1 MPTRDA
7 RTFLTGL
14 IGSGI
19 GASLT
24 PAMHEREASEQ
35 GFRQVYQIVDLIDL
49 GLGAEALPELLTAA
63 QRLGFNGLNITHP
76 CKQTVLP
83 LLDELSPHAAS
94 LGAVNTVVFRGGRRI
109 GHNTD
114 WHGYA
119 EAFRRGLPDADL
131 SRVVQLGAG
140 GAGGAV
146 AYAAMTL
153 GVKTLVLHDIDSSRA
168 RSVADKLCAEFG
180 PGRAE
185 VAGDLRGEVAK
196 ASGVINASPIG
207 MAKYPGSPFPADW
220 LHPGLFVSEIVY
232 FPLETELL
240 REAAARGCRTLGGG
254 GMAVFQAVEAF
265 RLFTGTAP
273 DAERMRRH
281 FLELTQGA

>member
-49 GLGAEALPELLTAA
+49 GLSADALPELLTAA
-63 QRLGFNGLNITHP
+63 QRMGFSGLNIPHP
-76 CKQTVLP
+76 CKQSVLP

-94 LGAVNTVVFRGGRRI
+94 LGAVNTVVFQDGKRI

-114 WHGYA
+114 WYGYA

-153 GVKTLVLHDIDSSRA
+153 GVKTLVLHDIDASRA
-168 RSVADKLCAEFG
+168 QSVADKLCAEFG
-180 PGRAE
+180 AGRAE
-185 VAGDLRGEVAK
+185 VASDLQAEAARATGL
-196 ASGVINASPIG
+196 INTSPIG
-207 MAKYPGSPFPADW
+207 MAKYPGTPLPAAW
-220 LHPGLFVSEIVY
+220 LHAPLFVSEIVY

-240 REAAARGCRTLGGG
+240 RGAKARGCKTLGGG

-281 FLELTQGA
+281 FLELTGAA